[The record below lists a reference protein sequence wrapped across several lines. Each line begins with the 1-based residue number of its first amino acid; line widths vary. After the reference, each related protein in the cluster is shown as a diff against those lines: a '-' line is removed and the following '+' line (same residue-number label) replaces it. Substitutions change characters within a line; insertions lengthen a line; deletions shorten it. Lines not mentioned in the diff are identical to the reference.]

1 MNKIIPAAILAAGL
15 SVWWCSTEIIEKKD
29 PIIQDT
35 NQKCSKILFWLWEYC
50 VTSSEVKWIL
60 LSWNS
65 YYSIAKKSW
74 DQSDTWVLRSSDIK
88 QNTNVLLQE
97 IQHVAEIQKDEK
109 IFSTDVNVSV
119 TWVSLSWNATWYSSV
134 VWNMQKWEYI
144 HGFWVL
150 DSSNS
155 NANMEE
161 NKINAMSRCKDTIL
175 NLLSDISVTSDN
187 NVVCNWEVIPFSS
200 EELNTLL
207 SVWGWLLEY
216 IPELR
221 NNNISPAII
230 AFWYIK
236 WIESWKIKNDISDP
250 IFLEK
255 FQKAISIVQSK
266 HYVNID
272 WIKVDIYL
280 KIEENKISNLS
291 KWILWWIVGLPI
303 LWFLFWKLRKN
314 KKN

>member
-1 MNKIIPAAILAAGL
+1 MNKIIPAAILATGL
-15 SVWWCSTEIIEKKD
+15 SVWWCSTESIEKKD
-29 PIIQDT
+29 PIIQET
-35 NQKCSKILFWLWEYC
+35 SKKCSKILFWLWEHC
-50 VTSSEVKWIL
+50 VTNSEVKWIE

-65 YYSIAKKSW
+65 HYSIAKKSW
-74 DQSDTWVLRSSDIK
+74 NQSDTWVLKSSDIK

-97 IQHVAEIQKDEK
+97 IQHVAEIQKNEK

-119 TWVSLSWNATWYSSV
+119 AWVTLSWNATWYSSV

-144 HGFWVL
+144 HWFWVL

-155 NANMEE
+155 NE
-161 NKINAMSRCKDTIL
+161 NKEQNRVNAISRCKDTIL
-175 NLLSDISVTSDN
+175 NLLSDNSITSYN
-187 NVVCNWEVIPFSS
+187 NVVCNWEVVTFSS
-200 EELNTLL
+200 EELSILF
-207 SVWGWLLEY
+207 SVWWWLLEH

-221 NNNISPAII
+221 NKNVSPAII
-230 AFWYIK
+230 AFSYIK
-236 WIESWKIKNDISDP
+236 WIESWKIKNDINDP

-255 FQKAISIVQSK
+255 FQKAIFIIQSK

-272 WIKVDIYL
+272 WINADIYL

-291 KWILWWIVGLPI
+291 KWILWWILALPI